1 MSEILEILGISKEN
15 SKSLSREDLERE
27 NEFLHAALDLYTK
40 HVKKLNGLL
49 APEQLELV
57 AIADQMVILKKR
69 LFGRSSEKQPDK
81 KDISAKSNKGRDPF
95 QLLPSLRY
103 PELPLIEKELEA
115 ATPPSCR
122 LCSNGLTKMN
132 VTENGEYIT
141 LVEKVYRVERVC
153 RHKYRCNKCH
163 GDIYTVPPLPRIREG
178 ASMSDEVAIDIA
190 VSKYADHLPVERY
203 AKQMERLGM
212 KDVNRQTLIE
222 QTHFLADY
230 LEPVYQGIKAEVE
243 AASVIHADETPWKML
258 EGEAKSWQ
266 LWGFFT
272 KNSCYYSAEDTRAAK
287 VAEDFLKNCKAEF
300 LGTDAFSGYE
310 KATRGTEI
318 KNFFCNAHA
327 RRKFTEAEL
336 SYPEAI
342 PVVKLY
348 AEIYEIEREIQNLKP
363 EDKKIHRQE
372 RLKPIFDKIK
382 SYIESL
388 NPLPQSSIGKAK
400 TYLQSH
406 WRELTRFLEDGRLP
420 IDNNIAERGL
430 RGPVLGRK
438 NFYGNHSRRGA
449 KTTSVLYSIIES
461 CKLNKINPQKYL
473 KDVVQDLHVKRAPRT
488 PAQYAQAIP
497 ANVH

>member
-15 SKSLSREDLERE
+15 SKSLSREDLEKE

-49 APEQLELV
+49 APEQLEMV
-57 AIADQMVILKKR
+57 AIADQMVILKKSV
-69 LFGRSSEKQPDK
+69 FGKSSEKRPSRQ
-81 KDISAKSNKGRDPF
+81 DIAAKSTKGRNPF

-103 PELPLIEKELEA
+103 PDLPLIEKELEA
-115 ATPPSCR
+115 ATPPSCK
-122 LCSNGLTKMN
+122 LCSHELTKMN
-132 VTENGEYIT
+132 VTENSEYIT

-153 RHKYRCNKCH
+153 RHKYRCGKCH
-163 GDIYTVPPLPRIREG
+163 GDIYTVPPLPRIKSG

-230 LEPVYQGIKAEVE
+230 LEPVYQNIKAEVE
-243 AASVIHADETPWKML
+243 SAKVIHADETPWKML
-258 EGEAKSWQ
+258 EEEKSWQ

-272 KNSCYYSAEDTRAAK
+272 PTSCYYSAEDTRAAK
-287 VAEDFLKNCKAEF
+287 VAGDFLKNCKAEY
-300 LGTDAFSGYE
+300 LGSDAYSGYE
-310 KATRGTEI
+310 RATAGTRV

-327 RRKFTEAEL
+327 RRKFVEAEL
-336 SYPEAI
+336 SYPEAT
-342 PVVKLY
+342 PMVNFYAELY
-348 AEIYEIEREIQNLKP
+348 AIEREITNLKP
-363 EDKKIHRQE
+363 EEKKIHRQE
-372 RLKPIFDKIK
+372 RSKPILDKIK
-382 SYIESL
+382 LYIESL
-388 NPLPQSSIGKAK
+388 SPLPQSSIGKAK
-400 TYLQSH
+400 SYLQSH
-406 WRELTRFLEDGRLP
+406 WRELTRFVEDGRLP
-420 IDNNIAERGL
+420 IDNNLAERGL

-449 KTTSVLYSIIES
+449 KTTSVLYSIVES

-473 KDVVQDLHVKRAPRT
+473 KDVVQDLHAKRAPRT
-488 PAQYAQAIP
+488 PAQYAKPIP
-497 ANVH
+497 ANVN